1 MTLRVGIIGAGPSGL
16 AQLRA
21 FESARQKGLVIPEL
35 TCFEKQDDWGGQ
47 WNYGWR
53 IGLDGAGEPVHSSM
67 YRHLWSNGPKE
78 CLEFADYSFDEHFG
92 RPISSFPPRAV
103 LVDYIRGRVEKSDVR
118 KYVQFNTV
126 ARHTSY
132 NADTQEFTVTVENL
146 KTNATETHVFDKLV
160 VATGHFHVPAVPEF
174 EGINTFPG
182 EVLHAHDFRGAERFL
197 GKRLLMIGSSY
208 SAEDIG
214 MQAHKMGAA
223 SITISYRTHPMGFK
237 WPWNTVERPLVT
249 RFEGGTAH
257 FSDGTHDEFDAV
269 VLCTGYL
276 HKYPFLPSELSL
288 SSPNVLYP
296 ANLYQG
302 VVWQQNT
309 NLFYLGAQDQYY
321 TFNMFDA
328 QAWFARDVMTGAIEL
343 PSYAEREADIE
354 VWLERQAALPDHDAE
369 VDFQTRYVRELHDAT
384 DYPSFD
390 LDAVAQLFKDWMHDK
405 HTDILSYRDAEH
417 RSVITGT
424 MSARHHTRWI
434 NAMDDSF
441 ERYLNGP
448 SQNDTRPPAGL
459 TDKHRGGH
467 ENGDG
472 VGAGPSLIHHA
483 EVLHSGASANP

>member
-1 MTLRVGIIGAGPSGL
+1 L

-21 FESARQKGLVIPEL
+21 FESARQKGIAIPQI
-35 TCFEKQDDWGGQ
+35 TCFEKQEDWGGQ

-53 IGLDGAGEPVHSSM
+53 IGLDADGEPVHSSM

-103 LVDYIRGRVEKSDVR
+103 LVDYIKGRVEKSDVR
-118 KYVQFNTV
+118 KYVKFNTV

-146 KTNATETHVFDKLV
+146 KTHQTETHVFDKLV

-174 EGINTFPG
+174 EGIKTFPG
-182 EVLHAHDFRGAERFL
+182 EVLHAHDFRGAERFY

-223 SITISYRTHPMGFK
+223 SITMSYRTNPMGYD

-249 RFEGGTAH
+249 RFEGNTAF
-257 FSDGTHDEFDAV
+257 FSDGTQDDFDAV
-269 VLCTGYL
+269 VLCTGYQ

-296 ANLYQG
+296 ANLYKG

-328 QAWFARDVMTGAIEL
+328 QAWFARDVMTGVIEL
-343 PSYAEREADIE
+343 PDYDKREADIE
-354 VWLERQAALPDHDAE
+354 LWLERQAALPDHDAE
-369 VDFQTRYVRELHDAT
+369 AEFQTDYVRELHEAT

-390 LDAVAQLFKDWMHDK
+390 LDAVCQLFKDWMHNK
-405 HTDILSYRDAEH
+405 HVDILGYRDAQH

-424 MSARHHTRWI
+424 LSEKHHTRWI
-434 NAMDDSF
+434 NALDDSM

-448 SQNDTRPPAGL
+448 SQDDIHAPAGL
-459 TDKHRGGH
+459 TDRHRGGQD
-467 ENGDG
+467 NTTAA
-472 VGAGPSLIHHA
+472 GAGPSLVHHT
-483 EVLHSGASANP
+483 EVLQSRPQPTHS

>member
-1 MTLRVGIIGAGPSGL
+1 
-16 AQLRA
+16 
-21 FESARQKGLVIPEL
+21 
-35 TCFEKQDDWGGQ
+35 
-47 WNYGWR
+47 
-53 IGLDGAGEPVHSSM
+53 
-67 YRHLWSNGPKE
+67 
-78 CLEFADYSFDEHFG
+78 
-92 RPISSFPPRAV
+92 
-103 LVDYIRGRVEKSDVR
+103 VR
-118 KYVQFNTV
+118 KYVKFNTV

-146 KTNATETHVFDKLV
+146 KTHQTETHVFDKLV

-174 EGINTFPG
+174 EGIKTFPG
-182 EVLHAHDFRGAERFL
+182 EVLHAHDFRGAERFY

-223 SITISYRTHPMGFK
+223 SITMSYRTNPMGYD

-249 RFEGGTAH
+249 RFEGNTAF
-257 FSDGTHDEFDAV
+257 FSDGTQDDFDAV
-269 VLCTGYL
+269 VLCTGYQ

-296 ANLYQG
+296 ANLYKG

-328 QAWFARDVMTGAIEL
+328 QAWFARDVMTGVIEL
-343 PSYAEREADIE
+343 PDYDKREADIE
-354 VWLERQAALPDHDAE
+354 LWLERQAALPDHDAE
-369 VDFQTRYVRELHDAT
+369 AEFQTDYVRELHEAT

-390 LDAVAQLFKDWMHDK
+390 LDAVCQLFKDWMHNK
-405 HTDILSYRDAEH
+405 HVDILGYRDAQH

-424 MSARHHTRWI
+424 LSEKHHTRWI
-434 NAMDDSF
+434 NALDDSM

-448 SQNDTRPPAGL
+448 SQDDIHAPAGL
-459 TDKHRGGH
+459 TDRHRGGQD
-467 ENGDG
+467 NTTGA
-472 VGAGPSLIHHA
+472 GAGPSLVHHT
-483 EVLHSGASANP
+483 EVLQSRPQPTHS